1 MLIDNYFLRS
11 LLEAPGDNEDRN
23 EGETNQDANAGENN
37 PEATEEQPPENN
49 ENPDDETEEDNDTPE
64 QDDGDEGEETGED
77 DIGIEDP
84 TEDTGGDDDTTQD
97 SDTTSSEDT
106 YDEVETDE
114 QNIQTNV
121 LNLSKLDR
129 VLMKKKLF
137 SDYQDLRV
145 SLRTSRNLIHD
156 NEENVDPDVREAFYD
171 KIDKLYTNLT
181 DYLSYKFSYTNYE
194 ENLQVYLIFAKS
206 LQDILDSMTEKG
218 LKTSNSFKKYKNIKI
233 KQEQ

>member
-1 MLIDNYFLRS
+1 MLTDNYLLRS
-11 LLEAPGDNEDRN
+11 LLEAPGDNEDQD
-23 EGETNQDANAGENN
+23 EGETNQNANAGKNN
-37 PEATEEQPPENN
+37 PETTEEQSPKDN
-49 ENPDDETEEDNDTPE
+49 ENQNDETEEGNDNPE
-64 QDDGDEGEETGED
+64 QDDGNEGEEETGED
-77 DIGIEDP
+77 DFGIEDP
-84 TEDTGGDDDTTQD
+84 TGDTGGDDPTQD
-97 SDTTSSEDT
+97 SDTTSSSDT

-156 NEENVDPDVREAFYD
+156 NEENVDPEVRENFYN

-181 DYLSYKFSYTNYE
+181 DYLSYKFSFTNYE
-194 ENLQVYLIFAKS
+194 ENLQIYLIFAKS

-218 LKTSNSFKKYKNIKI
+218 LKTANSFKKYKNIKI

>member
-11 LLEAPGDNEDRN
+11 LLEAPGDNEDQD

-37 PEATEEQPPENN
+37 PETAEEQSPENN

-64 QDDGDEGEETGED
+64 QDDGNEGEETGED

-84 TEDTGGDDDTTQD
+84 IGDTGGDDDATQD
-97 SDTTSSEDT
+97 SDTTSSTDT

-156 NEENVDPDVREAFYD
+156 NEENVDPEVREAFYD

-181 DYLSYKFSYTNYE
+181 DYLSYKFTYTNYE

-218 LKTSNSFKKYKNIKI
+218 LKTTNPFKKYKNFKI